1 MGITAAVAA
10 VVGTTY
16 AVYSG
21 EQAKDRQKDALRQ
34 QEQVQQQQL
43 TQAKEAASTSQQNI
57 NKANQRRPNT
67 QAIMADTQMASG
79 GGGSGSGTMLTG
91 PQGIDPQQL
100 ALGKNTLLGG

>member
-1 MGITAAVAA
+1 MGVTAAVAA

-21 EQAKDRQKDALRQ
+21 EQAKDRQKDAMRQ
-34 QEQVQQQQL
+34 QEVAQTQQL
-43 TQAKEAASTSQQNI
+43 TQAKEAAATSQQNI
-57 NKANQRRPNT
+57 NKANQRRPDT
-67 QAIMADTQMASG
+67 QAVMADAGMAGAG
-79 GGGSGSGTMLTG
+79 GASGTMLTG

>member
-1 MGITAAVAA
+1 MGVTAAVAA

-21 EQAKDRQKDALRQ
+21 EQAKDRQKDAMRQ
-34 QEQVQQQQL
+34 QEVAQTQQL
-43 TQAKEAASTSQQNI
+43 TQAKEAAATSQQNI
-57 NKANQRRPNT
+57 NKANQRRPDT
-67 QAIMADTQMASG
+67 QAVMADAEMGAG
-79 GGGSGSGTMLTG
+79 GGQSGTMLTG

>member
-1 MGITAAVAA
+1 MGVTAAVAA

-21 EQAKDRQKDALRQ
+21 EQAKDRQKDAMRQ
-34 QEQVQQQQL
+34 QEAAQTQQL
-43 TQAKEAASTSQQNI
+43 AQAKEAAATSQQNN
-57 NKANQRRPNT
+57 NKANQRRPDT
-67 QAIMADTQMASG
+67 QAVMADAGMG
-79 GGGSGSGTMLTG
+79 GAGGASGTMLTG

>member
-1 MGITAAVAA
+1 MGVTAAVAA

-21 EQAKDRQKDALRQ
+21 EEAKKNQKQAMQQ
-34 QEQVQQQQL
+34 QEVAQTQQL
-43 TQAKEAASTSQQNI
+43 AQAKEAAATSQQNI
-57 NKANQRRPNT
+57 NKANQRRPDT
-67 QAIMADTQMASG
+67 QAVMADAEMAGTG
-79 GGGSGSGTMLTG
+79 GASGTMLTG

>member
-1 MGITAAVAA
+1 MGVTAAVAA

-21 EQAKDRQKDALRQ
+21 EQAKDRQKEAMRQ
-34 QEQVQQQQL
+34 QETAQRQQL
-43 TQAKEAASTSQQNI
+43 EQATKQAETSQQNI
-57 NKANQRRPNT
+57 NKANQRRADT
-67 QAIMADTQMASG
+67 AAVMADTQMASG
-79 GGGSGSGTMLTG
+79 GGASGTMLTG

>member
-34 QEQVQQQQL
+34 QEQAQQQQL

-79 GGGSGSGTMLTG
+79 AGASGTMLTG

>member
-1 MGITAAVAA
+1 MGVTAAVAA

-21 EQAKDRQKDALRQ
+21 EEQKKQQKEAMRQ
-34 QEQVQQQQL
+34 QEVAQTQQL
-43 TQAKEAASTSQQNI
+43 AQAKEAASTSQQNI
-57 NKANQRRPNT
+57 NKANQRRPDT

-79 GGGSGSGTMLTG
+79 SGASGTMLTG

>member
-1 MGITAAVAA
+1 MGVTAAVAA

-21 EQAKDRQKDALRQ
+21 EEAKKDRKEMARQ
-34 QEQVQQQQL
+34 QEAANVQTLAETKKQ
-43 TQAKEAASTSQQNI
+43 TETSQQEI
-57 NKANQRRPNT
+57 NRANQRRPDT
-67 QAIMADTQMASG
+67 QAAMANAEMATG
-79 GGGSGSGTMLTG
+79 GGASGTMLTG

>member
-1 MGITAAVAA
+1 MGVTAAVAA

-21 EQAKDRQKDALRQ
+21 EQAKDRQKEGLRQ
-34 QEQVQQQQL
+34 QEAAQTQQL
-43 TQAKEAASTSQQNI
+43 TQAKEAAATSQQNI
-57 NKANQRRPNT
+57 NKANQRRPDT
-67 QAIMADTQMASG
+67 QAVMADAEMGAAG
-79 GGGSGSGTMLTG
+79 GQSGTMLTG

>member
-1 MGITAAVAA
+1 MGVTAAVAA

-21 EQAKDRQKDALRQ
+21 EEAKKTQKQAMQRQEVAQ
-34 QEQVQQQQL
+34 TQQL
-43 TQAKEAASTSQQNI
+43 EQAKEVAATSQQNI
-57 NKANQRRPNT
+57 NKANQRRPDT
-67 QAIMADTQMASG
+67 KAVMADAEMAGTG
-79 GGGSGSGTMLTG
+79 GGSGTMLTG

>member
-1 MGITAAVAA
+1 MGVTAAVAA

-21 EQAKDRQKDALRQ
+21 EEAKKDRQDMMRK
-34 QEQVQQQQL
+34 QEVAQTQQL
-43 TQAKEAASTSQQNI
+43 AETKQQTQTSQQNI
-57 NKANQRRPNT
+57 NRANQRRPDS
-67 QAIMADTQMASG
+67 QASMDMAATAG
-79 GGGSGSGTMLTG
+79 GGGASGTMLTG